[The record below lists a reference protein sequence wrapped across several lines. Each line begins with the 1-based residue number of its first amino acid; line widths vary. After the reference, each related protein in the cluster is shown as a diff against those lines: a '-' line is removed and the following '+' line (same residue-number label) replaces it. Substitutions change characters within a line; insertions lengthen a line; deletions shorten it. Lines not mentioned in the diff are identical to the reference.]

1 MSLAETQR
9 AVDQLGIAFWFE
21 YLPPG
26 ARPLDER
33 DRAAMQR
40 AFHQALAYGI
50 EVGVTAE
57 QVADAAFYGRRVA
70 LGRQHAGLPRRAVVS
85 QVRLRRGGVFPE
97 GRELDGFR

>member
-21 YLPPG
+21 YMPPG

-40 AFHQALAYGI
+40 AFHRALAYGI

-70 LGRQHAGLPRRAVVS
+70 LAGNTPVCLGGRSFHKFASDVEACFQ
-85 QVRLRRGGVFPE
+85 RGE
-97 GRELDGFR
+97 S